1 MCFQCMVPLS
11 QTSTTQTYSICYSG
25 LYELSC
31 IMLCKYN
38 LICGSVCTTS
48 SLNSHT
54 ETHKPLRSKR
64 HPTHLEFLKL
74 IFLFGG
80 CFQTRSSDLWRFLRG
95 RTCLVAVATLAYGS
109 WECSSMGHEEMN
121 TPHRP
126 ANVREASCRAARDPV
141 TPAALTGCSEVR
153 RHAFSTRWSR
163 NENESGRNRKKL
175 SKTLFIDEAK
185 THA

>member
-11 QTSTTQTYSICYSG
+11 LTSTTQTYSICYSG
-25 LYELSC
+25 LYELLC

-48 SLNSHT
+48 SLNSHI

-64 HPTHLEFLKL
+64 HPTHLEFLKQ

-80 CFQTRSSDLWRFLRG
+80 CFQTGSSDLWRFLRG

-109 WECSSMGHEEMN
+109 WECSSVGHEEMK
-121 TPHRP
+121 TRKCQRGFLQSGPWP
-126 ANVREASCRAARDPV
+126 RDPGS
-141 TPAALTGCSEVR
+141 A
-153 RHAFSTRWSR
+153 HAR
-163 NENESGRNRKKL
+163 
-175 SKTLFIDEAK
+175 LFWGQTSCI
-185 THA
+185 